1 MASISV
7 RSGLMVFGDQKNSSV
22 QGGSNLPLKAL
33 VLGDFAGAAPRSQPL
48 AQRKHWRLDMDTF
61 DEVFSRLGVSVNLP
75 FDEDAVRFSSL
86 DDMHPDHLYE
96 NISIFNRYRAIKKQL
111 QSPAQFDRAV
121 AQLSTEGLIGTPVE
135 SPSRTAPSAEP
146 DLLDAILSGNV
157 SANTGNFADRL
168 IRQTIAPY
176 LQPKDHPKVPEYVA
190 AVDEAMGQVMRKIM
204 HADAFQKLESGW
216 RGLDLLRR
224 RLDLDRGLQL
234 WLLDASTAEIQADL
248 EKADGDISVTS
259 LSQNIAAQVDKA
271 PYDIIV
277 FSEVLPA
284 NDTGL
289 QQLEILLAIA
299 EQTGAVV
306 LAGGDSQFA
315 ETVSATDKWS
325 VLRQRPSAERV
336 FVSTPRF
343 LLRLPFGKRTASIDS
358 FAFEE
363 LPQQGA
369 HEFYLWGSG
378 AYLLLLALAQA
389 EQASL
394 GACHIENLPL
404 HVYRDEDGDEAIK
417 ACAETY
423 FTERQV
429 GELEGAGFTVLQ
441 SMQNTNS
448 VLIQRWRSLK
458 PTINENAKPV

>member
-7 RSGLMVFGDQKNSSV
+7 RSGVMVFGDQKNSSG
-22 QGGSNLPLKAL
+22 QGGSNQPLKAL
-33 VLGDFAGAAPRSQPL
+33 VLGDFAGAAPRSPPL
-48 AQRKHWRLDMDTF
+48 AQRKHLRLDMDTF
-61 DEVFSRLGVSVNLP
+61 DEVFARLGVSVKLP

-111 QSPAQFDRAV
+111 QLPAQFDRAV
-121 AQLSTEGLIGTPVE
+121 AQLSSEGLIDAPVE
-135 SPSRTAPSAEP
+135 NSTQTAPAAEP
-146 DLLDAILSGNV
+146 DLLDAILSGNI
-157 SANTGNFADRL
+157 SSNAGNFADRL

-234 WLLDASTAEIQADL
+234 WLLDTSTAEIQADL
-248 EKADGDISVTS
+248 KKAGGDFSATS
-259 LSQNIAAQVDKA
+259 LSQNIAAQPGKA

-277 FSEVLPA
+277 FSEVLSA
-284 NDTGL
+284 DAAGL

-299 EQTGAVV
+299 EQTGALV

-315 ETVSATDKWS
+315 ESIAATDKWAE
-325 VLRQRPSAERV
+325 LRQRPGADRV

-389 EQASL
+389 EQVAL
-394 GACHIENLPL
+394 GASHIENLPL

-417 ACAETY
+417 PCAESY
-423 FTERQV
+423 FTEKQV
-429 GELEGAGFTVLQ
+429 GELESAGFTVLQ
-441 SMQNTNS
+441 SMQNNNS

-458 PTINENAKPV
+458 PAN

>member
-7 RSGLMVFGDQKNSSV
+7 RSGVMVFGDQKNSSS
-22 QGGSNLPLKAL
+22 QGGSNQPLKAL

-48 AQRKHWRLDMDTF
+48 AQRKHLRLDMDTF
-61 DEVFSRLGVSVNLP
+61 DEVFARLGVSVKLP
-75 FDEDAVRFSSL
+75 FDEDPVRFSSL

-111 QSPAQFDRAV
+111 QTPAQFDRAV
-121 AQLSTEGLIGTPVE
+121 AQLSSEGLIDVPVE
-135 SPSRTAPSAEP
+135 NPAQTAPAAEP

-157 SANTGNFADRL
+157 ASNTENFADRL

-204 HADAFQKLESGW
+204 HTDAFQKLESSW

-234 WLLDASTAEIQADL
+234 WLLDTSAAEIQADL
-248 EKADGDISVTS
+248 ENSGGDISGTS
-259 LSQNIAAQVDKA
+259 LSQNISAQVGKA

-277 FSEVLPA
+277 FSEVLSA
-284 NDTGL
+284 DAAGL
-289 QQLEILLAIA
+289 QQLELLLALA

-306 LAGGDSQFA
+306 LAGGDDKFTEMA
-315 ETVSATDKWS
+315 TATDKWAE
-325 VLRQRPSAERV
+325 LRQRSGADRV

-378 AYLLLLALAQA
+378 AYLLLLALSQAQ
-389 EQASL
+389 QAAL

-417 ACAETY
+417 PCAEAY
-423 FTERQV
+423 FTEKQV
-429 GELEGAGFTVLQ
+429 GELESAGFTVLQ

-448 VLIQRWRSLK
+448 VLIQRWRSLN
-458 PTINENAKPV
+458 PAN